1 MRQFVTF
8 QTAASS
14 VESPQLSHRLLNFAR
29 QEPKFHRPVT
39 MLKKTLPFALL
50 SCFCAP
56 SITANTLDSVIQEGS
71 RRASDNASA
80 QHRIDKVVD
89 KTENAHEEYRQVT
102 LSNTS
107 LKTYNNLLQKQV
119 DDQNKRTLELQKSL
133 ENSAQMHRDILPL
146 IEEMVVSLSQFIQL
160 DLPFLTQ
167 EREGRVKRLSLLI
180 NESDIDIAE
189 KYRQVSEAYQIEME
203 YGRTIESYR
212 QTLSIDGTERE
223 LTLLRIGRIALL
235 YRSDDGEYLGTW
247 NNANKTWEALDASQ
261 YERSIKNGI
270 AMALKKKAPS
280 LISMPIIVGN
290 DTPA

>member
-1 MRQFVTF
+1 M
-8 QTAASS
+8 
-14 VESPQLSHRLLNFAR
+14 
-29 QEPKFHRPVT
+29 
-39 MLKKTLPFALL
+39 
-50 SCFCAP
+50 
-56 SITANTLDSVIQEGS
+56 ANTLDNVIKEGS

-89 KTENAHEEYRQVT
+89 KTESAHEEYRQLT
-102 LSNTS
+102 FSSSN

-119 DDQNKRTLELQKSL
+119 DDQKKRTLELKKSL
-133 ENSAQMHRDILPL
+133 GNSAQMHRDILPL

-167 EREGRVKRLSLLI
+167 ERGDRVKRLSLLI

-212 QTLSIDGTERE
+212 QTLPIDGTERE

-247 NNANKTWEALDASQ
+247 NKANKTWEALDASQ

-290 DTPA
+290 DTPS